1 MKLPETNHTV
11 SGSLSLLR
19 ADTHLLVIAVVS
31 VAMLAYAAA
40 SSDRLVAAIAAA
52 LFAQR
57 MIFTGFRA
65 TSTQHIVGT
74 ANDDAMPPLKV
85 LQNTTRLT
93 AMTLLWAGLALL
105 TAYPIVGLKWQH
117 GWQYGAG
124 ALILSAG
131 FFIFTKRLYT
141 ADDPATAPAAIES
154 ARRLSIG
161 FAASIAGAAIWL
173 LVTGKLGTVKNDWLA
188 NDVFLA
194 AGGSIL
200 ALAVL
205 CATRAR

>member
-1 MKLPETNHTV
+1 MKLPETNHTL

-19 ADTHLLVIAVVS
+19 ADAHLFVIAVIS
-31 VAMLAYAAA
+31 VTMLTYAAA
-40 SSDRLVAAIAAA
+40 NGDRLVAAIAAA

-85 LQNTTRLT
+85 LQHTTRLT
-93 AMTLLWAGLALL
+93 AMTLLWAGIALL

-124 ALILSAG
+124 ALIMSAG
-131 FFIFTKRLYT
+131 FFMFTKRLYT
-141 ADDPATAPAAIES
+141 ANDPATAPAAIEF
-154 ARRLSIG
+154 ARNLSIG
-161 FAASIAGAAIWL
+161 FAASIAGIAVWL
-173 LVTGKLGTVKNDWLA
+173 LVTGKLSTVKNDWLA

-194 AGGSIL
+194 TGASIF

-205 CATRAR
+205 CAMRAR